1 MSLGKRETL
10 ERDKWGKTT
19 EPIFSKGIGVLLA
32 VMIRIKDEGIIEAKD
47 KESKDTWKTMR

>member
-1 MSLGKRETL
+1 
-10 ERDKWGKTT
+10 
-19 EPIFSKGIGVLLA
+19 VLLA